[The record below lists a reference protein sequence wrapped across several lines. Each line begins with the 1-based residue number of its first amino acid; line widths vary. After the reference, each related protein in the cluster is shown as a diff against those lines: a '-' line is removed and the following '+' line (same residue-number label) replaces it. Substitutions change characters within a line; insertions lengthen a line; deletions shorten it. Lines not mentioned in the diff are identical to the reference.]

1 VTNPDGSTTQTKTT
15 TATTSCTAPAGHDQ
29 RTLGTVLAQ
38 HQALW
43 NSSGLIGAVNLLKT
57 LTWPT
62 TLPVITLPSAMFGT
76 QYVDFNQWAWAF
88 TALRTLVIAVASLAA
103 YRIIFVGG

>member
-1 VTNPDGSTTQTKTT
+1 MGS
-15 TATTSCTAPAGHDQ
+15 
-29 RTLGTVLAQ
+29 VLAQ

-43 NSSGLIGAVNLLKT
+43 NSSGLIGAVNLLKN

-62 TLPVITLPSAMFGT
+62 TLPVVDLPSAMFGT
-76 QYVDFNQWAWAF
+76 QHVDFNQWAWVF

-103 YRIIFVGG
+103 YRIIFVGR